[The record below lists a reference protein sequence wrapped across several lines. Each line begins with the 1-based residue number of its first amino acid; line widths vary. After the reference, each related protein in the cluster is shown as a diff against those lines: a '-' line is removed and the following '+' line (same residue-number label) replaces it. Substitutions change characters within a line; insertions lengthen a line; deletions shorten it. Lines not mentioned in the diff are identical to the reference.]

1 MFLGIT
7 NTPRDYAWGST
18 TDLPEMLGRTITG
31 RPQAEL
37 WLGAHPASPSVVVNP
52 AVVGGADTLA
62 DWIRA
67 EPETALG
74 PRGAAP
80 TGLPFLLKLL
90 AAASPLSLQAHPTPE
105 QAKDGFIRENEAGIP
120 LHAPDRNY
128 KDPFPKPELIVALS
142 ERFDAL
148 SGFRPIEDALAD
160 IAMIDAGSGRLADL
174 RHHAE
179 QGLEAVVRWLET
191 ADDGA
196 ASQIRETI
204 ERAREVAE
212 PTPGIQTVVHLA
224 SLFDADPGV
233 VVSLF
238 MHRVTMHAGEAM
250 YLPAGNIHAY
260 LQGFGV
266 ELMAPSD
273 NVLRGGLTPKH
284 IDVPELLRVLDFTA
298 HPVPVLEPERLGSGV
313 DRFAPEG
320 VGFALVRVS
329 GAGRPPGSGA
339 SGVVPLH
346 GPSIAIC
353 TAGTATLVGA
363 LSATMLR
370 QGEACFITPDEGDVT
385 VEADA
390 IAGVAATVFIATGAP
405 TSPVEARRGNDN
417 R

>member
-18 TDLPEMLGRTITG
+18 TAIPEILGRTITG

-37 WLGAHPASPSVVVNP
+37 WLGAHPGSPSVVVNP
-52 AVVGGADTLA
+52 AVVDGADTLA

-74 PRGAAP
+74 PRGNRP

-105 QAKDGFIRENEAGIP
+105 QAKDGFIRENDAGIP
-120 LHAPDRNY
+120 LHASDRNY
-128 KDPFPKPELIVALS
+128 KDPFPKPELIVAIS

-148 SGFRPIEDALAD
+148 SGFRPIDEALAD
-160 IAMIDAGSGRLADL
+160 IATIDAGSGALTPL
-174 RHHAE
+174 RGHAE
-179 QGLEAVVRWLET
+179 AGLEAVVRWLET
-191 ADDGA
+191 ADEQA
-196 ASQIRETI
+196 RSQIAEVV
-204 ERAREVAE
+204 ERARSVTD
-212 PTPGIQTVVHLA
+212 PTPNIRTVVDLA
-224 SLFDADPGV
+224 ARFTDDPGI

-238 MHRVTMHAGEAM
+238 MHRVRMADGEAM

-260 LQGFGV
+260 LEGV
-266 ELMAPSD
+266 GIELMAPSD

-284 IDVPELLRVLDFTA
+284 VDVPELLRVLDFTA
-298 HPVPVLEPERLGSGV
+298 HPVPMLEPESLAPGI
-313 DRFAPEG
+313 DRFAPDG
-320 VGFALVRVS
+320 VGFALIRVR
-329 GAGRPPGSGA
+329 GSGRSA
-339 SGVVPLH
+339 GLGSGGLVELT

-363 LSATMLR
+363 RSATMLR
-370 QGEACFITPDEGDVT
+370 QGESCFITPDEGAVT

-390 IAGVAATVFIATGAP
+390 IAGVVATVFIATGA
-405 TSPVEARRGNDN
+405 TDEAVTVR
-417 R
+417 